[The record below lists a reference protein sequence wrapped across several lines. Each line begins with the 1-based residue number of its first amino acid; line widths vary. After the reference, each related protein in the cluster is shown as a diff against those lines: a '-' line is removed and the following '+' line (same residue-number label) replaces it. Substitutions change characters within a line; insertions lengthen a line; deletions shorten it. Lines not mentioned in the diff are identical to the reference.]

1 MSLKIDIKTFPEDF
15 TKITRAQ
22 RRDVKRGVTKGIAAA
37 ALKGKEIIDE
47 RTSRGM
53 GINGEFAEYPEKYKT
68 WLEAAGYPTT
78 PVDLE
83 NEGDMLRSMQAKVTS
98 SNEAMLYFDNATQA
112 KKAAFNNQSR
122 PFFGF
127 NDKEEKRLA
136 DVFRKQLEL

>member
-1 MSLKIDIKTFPEDF
+1 MSLKIDVKTFPEDF

-22 RRDVKRGVTKGIAAA
+22 RRDVKRGVTKGIAQT
-37 ALKGKEIIDE
+37 ALKGIEIIE
-47 RTSRGM
+47 NRTEDGM
-53 GINGEFAEYPEKYKT
+53 GINGKFAPYPKKYKK
-68 WLEAAGYPTT
+68 WLKNAGYPVE

-136 DVFRKQLEL
+136 DVFRKQLKL

>member
-1 MSLKIDIKTFPEDF
+1 MSLKIEVKTFPEDF

-22 RRDVKRGVTKGIAAA
+22 RRDVKRGVTSGIRAAA
-37 ALKGKEIIDE
+37 IKGKEIIDN
-47 RTSRGM
+47 RTADGM
-53 GINGEFAEYPEKYKT
+53 GINGAFAPYPEKYLT

-98 SNEAMLYFDNATQA
+98 SNEAMLYFDNALQA

-136 DVFRKQLEL
+136 DVFRKQLKL

>member
-1 MSLKIDIKTFPEDF
+1 MSLKIDVKTFPKDF

-22 RRDVKRGVTKGIAAA
+22 QRGVRRGVTKGIAAA
-37 ALKGKEIIDE
+37 AIKGKEIIDE

-53 GINGEFAEYPEKYKT
+53 GINGKFAPYPEKYKT

-98 SNEAMLYFDNATQA
+98 SNEAMLYFDNALQA

-127 NDKEEKRLA
+127 NEKEEKRLA
-136 DVFRKQLEL
+136 DVFRKQLKL

>member
-1 MSLKIDIKTFPEDF
+1 MSLKIDVKAFPEDF

-22 RRDVKRGVTKGIAAA
+22 RRDLKRGVTKGIAAA
-37 ALKGKEIIDE
+37 ALKGKEIIDN
-47 RTSRGM
+47 RTADGI
-53 GINGEFAEYPEKYKT
+53 GINGAFAPYTKNYLKS
-68 WLEAAGYPTT
+68 LEAAGYPTT

-98 SNEAMLYFDNATQA
+98 SNEAMLYFDNALQA

-136 DVFRKQLEL
+136 NVFRKQLNL

>member
-1 MSLKIDIKTFPEDF
+1 MSLKIDVKTFPEDF

-22 RRDVKRGVTKGIAAA
+22 RRDVKRGVTKGIAAV

-53 GINGEFAEYPEKYKT
+53 GINGKFAEYPEKYKT

-136 DVFRKQLEL
+136 DVFRKQLKL

>member
-1 MSLKIDIKTFPEDF
+1 MSLKIDVKTFPKDF

-22 RRDVKRGVTKGIAAA
+22 QRDVRRGVTKGIAAA
-37 ALKGKEIIDE
+37 AIKGKEIIDE

-53 GINGEFAEYPEKYKT
+53 GINGKFAPYPEKYKT
-68 WLEAAGYPTT
+68 WLEAAGYPTA

-98 SNEAMLYFDNATQA
+98 SNEAMLYFDNALQA

-127 NDKEEKRLA
+127 NEKEEKRLA
-136 DVFRKQLEL
+136 DVFRKQLKL

>member
-1 MSLKIDIKTFPEDF
+1 MSIKIDVKTFPKDF

-22 RRDVKRGVTKGIAAA
+22 RRDVKRGVTRGIRAAA
-37 ALKGKEIIDE
+37 IKGKEIIDE

-53 GINGEFAEYPEKYKT
+53 GINGKFDDYPEKYKT
-68 WLEAAGYPTT
+68 WLEAAGYPTS

-98 SNEAMLYFDNATQA
+98 SNEAMLYFDNSLQA

-136 DVFRKQLEL
+136 DVFRKQLKL

>member
-1 MSLKIDIKTFPEDF
+1 MSLKIEVKTFPEDF

-53 GINGEFAEYPEKYKT
+53 GINGAFAEYPEKYKT

-127 NDKEEKRLA
+127 NEKEEKRLA
-136 DVFRKQLEL
+136 DVFRKQLKL

>member
-1 MSLKIDIKTFPEDF
+1 MSLKIDVKTFPEDF

-22 RRDVKRGVTKGIAAA
+22 RRDVKRGVTRGISEAAI
-37 ALKGKEIIDE
+37 KGKEIIDN
-47 RTSRGM
+47 RTADGM
-53 GINGEFAEYPEKYKT
+53 GINGKFARYPKKYLK
-68 WLEAAGYPTT
+68 WLKAAGYPTT

-112 KKAAFNNQSR
+112 KKAAFNNRIR

-136 DVFRKQLEL
+136 DVFRKQLKL

>member
-1 MSLKIDIKTFPEDF
+1 MSTGLFAARSQGPQHGQATLRKVGE
-15 TKITRAQ
+15 
-22 RRDVKRGVTKGIAAA
+22 GNSIAR
-37 ALKGKEIIDE
+37 E
-47 RTSRGM
+47 
-53 GINGEFAEYPEKYKT
+53 T

-98 SNEAMLYFDNATQA
+98 SNEAMLYFDNALQA

-127 NDKEEKRLA
+127 NEKEEKRLA
-136 DVFRKQLEL
+136 DVFRKQLKL